1 MPFYYIDYTLAQLCA
16 FQFYK
21 KMNEDFGNA
30 WKDYHRLCQQGG
42 SMNFLELL
50 EVANLS
56 SPFDEKG
63 FADTIEFIFN
73 EINRL
78 FDVYNQGAVSN

>member
-1 MPFYYIDYTLAQLCA
+1 
-16 FQFYK
+16 
-21 KMNEDFGNA
+21 
-30 WKDYHRLCQQGG
+30 
-42 SMNFLELL
+42 MNFLELL

>member
-1 MPFYYIDYTLAQLCA
+1 
-16 FQFYK
+16 
-21 KMNEDFGNA
+21 
-30 WKDYHRLCQQGG
+30 
-42 SMNFLELL
+42 
-50 EVANLS
+50 LS

-78 FDVYNQGAVSN
+78 FDAYNKGVAAN